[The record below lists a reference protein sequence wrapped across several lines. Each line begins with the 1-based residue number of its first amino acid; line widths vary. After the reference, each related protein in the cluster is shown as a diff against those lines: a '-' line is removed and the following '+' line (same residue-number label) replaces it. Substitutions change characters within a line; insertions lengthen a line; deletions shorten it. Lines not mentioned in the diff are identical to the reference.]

1 MIPKPIIS
9 AAGRVLII
17 WVVWM
22 FGGAF
27 VYYLINEEWTY
38 STCLYYAANTGYS
51 IGYGALYEYN
61 ELSLVWSLIM
71 IILGASVIGAA
82 IGYFAA
88 NAIDSAGSFSP
99 SEEEEGSEYDS
110 EAGGIYRERLL
121 KLWTSAQNFY
131 ARRHLLVKIFTLLFL
146 WIIIG
151 TVRNLMLHFFPTL
164 K

>member
-1 MIPKPIIS
+1 
-9 AAGRVLII
+9 
-17 WVVWM
+17 
-22 FGGAF
+22 
-27 VYYLINEEWTY
+27 
-38 STCLYYAANTGYS
+38 
-51 IGYGALYEYN
+51 
-61 ELSLVWSLIM
+61 M